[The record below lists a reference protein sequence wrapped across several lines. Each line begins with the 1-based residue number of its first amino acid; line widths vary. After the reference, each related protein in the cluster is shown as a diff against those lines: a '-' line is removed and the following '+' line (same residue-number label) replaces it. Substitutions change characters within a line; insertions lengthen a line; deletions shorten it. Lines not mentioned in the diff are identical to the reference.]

1 MLPGSATDHH
11 PSDSKLFLNRE
22 LSLLEFQRRVLEEAQ
37 DESNPLLE
45 RVKFLAIL
53 GNNMDEFYMVRV
65 SGILKQIEAG
75 ITDVSP
81 DGATPRE
88 QLAAIRKR
96 AVELSEEALR
106 CFTRKILPRLD
117 KAGIHVL
124 DYAKMSQAQKERVN
138 DYFSEVVYPVL
149 TPLALDPGHPF
160 PHISNLSLNL
170 AIVIKDAKGRE
181 KFARLKVPDTLP
193 RLVPVKR
200 SSGSVRV
207 DGTVPHQHYF
217 VWLEQVIAANLGLLF
232 PGLSVV
238 ASYPFRILRDADI
251 EIQELEAEDLI
262 DTMEQNI
269 RRRKFGDVVS
279 VSINSEMPA
288 SIRELLVDNL
298 EIDHANLFI
307 QNSPFGLASLWQL
320 YNSVERFDL
329 KYPLYTPVVAK
340 SFTNATMAGDI
351 FDAIRQGNI
360 LLHHPYDSFNP
371 VIDFLYAAARDPNVL
386 AIKQALYRVGQNS
399 PVVEALLEASER
411 GKQVAVLVELKAR
424 FDEESN
430 IGWARA
436 LEQQGVHVV
445 YGLLGL
451 KTHSKTTMVVRK
463 EGDGIRRYLHLATG
477 NYNGVTALVYED
489 LGMFTCDEAMGADAT
504 DLFNYLTGYSTK
516 QDYRKLLV
524 APVNLRHRLEEFI
537 RREMEHARAGH
548 KARLIFKVNAVVDP
562 PMIKLLYEA
571 SQAGVKVDLLVR
583 GMCCLRPG
591 VKGLSENIRV
601 ISIVGR
607 YLEHSRIFYFLNGSK
622 EEVYLGSA
630 DLMPRNL
637 SHRVE
642 VMFPL
647 ERPEH
652 VRYICD
658 HVLDTYLKDNL
669 RARVMLPNGTYKRI
683 KPSAPEDGVDSQVRL
698 MEVATAR
705 AARKH
710 MLTAPPE
717 M

>member
-1 MLPGSATDHH
+1 
-11 PSDSKLFLNRE
+11 
-22 LSLLEFQRRVLEEAQ
+22 
-37 DESNPLLE
+37 
-45 RVKFLAIL
+45 
-53 GNNMDEFYMVRV
+53 
-65 SGILKQIEAG
+65 
-75 ITDVSP
+75 
-81 DGATPRE
+81 
-88 QLAAIRKR
+88 
-96 AVELSEEALR
+96 
-106 CFTRKILPRLD
+106 
-117 KAGIHVL
+117 
-124 DYAKMSQAQKERVN
+124 
-138 DYFSEVVYPVL
+138 
-149 TPLALDPGHPF
+149 
-160 PHISNLSLNL
+160 
-170 AIVIKDAKGRE
+170 
-181 KFARLKVPDTLP
+181 
-193 RLVPVKR
+193 
-200 SSGSVRV
+200 
-207 DGTVPHQHYF
+207 
-217 VWLEQVIAANLGLLF
+217 
-232 PGLSVV
+232 
-238 ASYPFRILRDADI
+238 
-251 EIQELEAEDLI
+251 
-262 DTMEQNI
+262 
-269 RRRKFGDVVS
+269 
-279 VSINSEMPA
+279 
-288 SIRELLVDNL
+288 VDNL
-298 EIDHANLFI
+298 EIDHTNLFV

-329 KYPLYTPVVAK
+329 KYPPYTPVVARPFA
-340 SFTNATMAGDI
+340 SASMAPDI

-445 YGLLGL
+445 YGVVGL

-489 LGMFTCDEAMGADAT
+489 IGIFTCDEAMGADAT

-524 APVNLRHRLEEFI
+524 APVNLRHRLDDFI
-537 RREMEHARAGH
+537 HREIEHARAGR

-571 SQAGVKVDLLVR
+571 SQAGVQVDLLVR

-601 ISIVGR
+601 TSIVGR
-607 YLEHSRIFYFLNGSK
+607 YLEHSRILYFLNGGK

-637 SHRVE
+637 YHRVE

-652 VRYICD
+652 VRYVCD
-658 HVLDTYLKDNL
+658 QVLDTYLKDNL

-683 KPSAPEDGVDSQVRL
+683 KPAAPEDGLDSQVHL

-705 AARKH
+705 ASRKH
-710 MLTAPPE
+710 VLTAPP
-717 M
+717 